1 MILQFLIFLN
11 FVIQAFAQDETTQAA
26 EETTTA
32 KNNTGL
38 SENLALLLIIYDSL
52 RIDPLK

>member
-1 MILQFLIFLN
+1 MMLQFLIFLN
-11 FVIQAFAQDETTQAA
+11 FVVQGFAQDQTTQAA

-38 SENLALLLIIYDSL
+38 LENLARLLIIYDS
-52 RIDPLK
+52 